1 MILVREEWPQYAE
14 RLILLRK
21 MKKKKSSVF
30 LTVIGAAMYKAL
42 RDLVAPA
49 KPGTKPLEELLQ
61 KLEQHYSPRPSEI
74 VQRFRFHTCFR
85 KPGEAIAAFIA
96 RLRSLSE
103 HCTFGDSLEDM
114 IHDRL
119 VCGISEETIQKRL
132 LAESKLTYKKA
143 VELALGLETAD
154 KNVKLLRN
162 NQKELDSIRS
172 YPRIDHVA
180 PQKKERDV
188 IALICFRCGKPGHI
202 APKCKL
208 ANSGIVCRQCGK
220 SGHIQR
226 ACKSG
231 QRGTVPKGR
240 SRPVRQVQE
249 EEEAVNLLMVQEKK
263 KPHSSPPI
271 EMKVKIDDC
280 LVKMEV
286 DTGATVSLM
295 SQKTFRQLWPRR
307 TLKPTEV
314 RLCSYS
320 KETIPVV
327 GCCYVNLVY
336 KGQTAINMPLLIV
349 QGSGPN
355 LFGRNWLKG
364 DNT

>member
-1 MILVREEWPQYAE
+1 MI
-14 RLILLRK
+14 
-21 MKKKKSSVF
+21 
-30 LTVIGAAMYKAL
+30 
-42 RDLVAPA
+42 
-49 KPGTKPLEELLQ
+49 
-61 KLEQHYSPRPSEI
+61 
-74 VQRFRFHTCFR
+74 C
-85 KPGEAIAAFIA
+85 
-96 RLRSLSE
+96 
-103 HCTFGDSLEDM
+103 
-114 IHDRL
+114 DRL

-162 NQKELDSIRS
+162 NQKELGSIRRH
-172 YPRIDHVA
+172 PRIDHVA

-208 ANSGIVCRQCGK
+208 ANSGIVCHQCGK

-231 QRGTVPKGR
+231 QKGTVPKGQ

-249 EEEAVNLLMVQEKK
+249 EEEAVNLLTVQEKK

-280 LVKMEV
+280 LMKMEV
-286 DTGATVSLM
+286 DTGATISLM

-314 RLCSYS
+314 RLCSY
-320 KETIPVV
+320 
-327 GCCYVNLVY
+327 
-336 KGQTAINMPLLIV
+336 
-349 QGSGPN
+349 
-355 LFGRNWLKG
+355 
-364 DNT
+364 